1 MAVIG
6 VIGCAAG
13 GVEQLRNEL
22 VAPLLDAGHT
32 VPVTL
37 TPTAYAWLDA
47 NGERD
52 RIEAATELP
61 VRGTSRLPWE
71 PRPHPDPDVIV
82 VAPATFNSTA
92 KIALGLADNQALTM
106 VTESLTIVPVVLFP
120 CINAAHSSHPAW
132 ASHMA
137 ALEECWRRPCRGSR
151 GVAALSAAPV
161 ATGPEASLGRDPG
174 EGLRGRGLTR
184 SVRSGQ
190 SVACPERPR
199 TDATSGATL

>member
-6 VIGCAAG
+6 IIGCAAG
-13 GVEQLRNEL
+13 GVEQLRYEL

-32 VPVTL
+32 VPVAL

-47 NGERD
+47 NGERE
-52 RIEAATELP
+52 RIESATGLP

-92 KIALGLADNQALTM
+92 KIALGLADNQALTV
-106 VTESLTIVPVVLFP
+106 VTENLTIVPVVVFP

-137 ALEECWRRPCRGSR
+137 ALRSA
-151 GVAALSAAPV
+151 GVDLV
-161 ATGPEASLGRDPG
+161 EGPEVWPLYPPRQSPPNQ
-174 EGLRGRGLTR
+174 GL
-184 SVRSGQ
+184 
-190 SVACPERPR
+190 PW
-199 TDATSGATL
+199 DAILARVFEAAG